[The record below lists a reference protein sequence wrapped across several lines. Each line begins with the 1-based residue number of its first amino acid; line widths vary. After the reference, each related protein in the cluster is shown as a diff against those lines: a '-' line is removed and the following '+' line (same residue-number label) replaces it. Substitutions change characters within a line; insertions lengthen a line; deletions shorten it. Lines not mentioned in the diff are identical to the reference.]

1 MRLFL
6 LMSLACAVAFPVF
19 SEDAAV
25 VRTVTP
31 EAEERLS
38 EEALARYLAPG
49 EPKRYLE
56 LIKQLNTPG
65 ETLGPPA
72 KMLRLPVKSWPD
84 GRPKTMVF
92 ADEAW
97 VAPTMTGLR
106 GRKVRVE
113 TYREDGTVEAVLE
126 ADEVVVDRTAM
137 LAVAKGRVTGV
148 LGGDQVSGRGALVDL
163 DAQYVRLLYKA
174 CIITRK
180 TGDVDFTSRGMF

>member
-19 SEDAAV
+19 SEGAAA

-31 EAEERLS
+31 EAEERLTD
-38 EEALARYLAPG
+38 EAIARYLAPG
-49 EPKRYLE
+49 EPSRYLD
-56 LIKQLNTPG
+56 LIKQLNVPG

-72 KMLRLPVKSWPD
+72 KKLRLPVKSWPD

-92 ADEAW
+92 AEEAW

-113 TYREDGTVEAVLE
+113 TYRVDGTVESVLE
-126 ADEVVVDRTAM
+126 ADEVVVDRNVM
-137 LAVAKGRVTGV
+137 LAVAKGRVTGM
-148 LGGDQVSGRGALVDL
+148 LNEDRISGRGALVDL